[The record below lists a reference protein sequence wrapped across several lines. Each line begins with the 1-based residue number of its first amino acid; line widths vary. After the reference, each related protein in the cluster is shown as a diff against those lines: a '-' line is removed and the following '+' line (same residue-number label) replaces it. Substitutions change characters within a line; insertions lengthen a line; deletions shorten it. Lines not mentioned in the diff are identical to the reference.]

1 VTTEHG
7 ARDALPGRA
16 TALKIVAGFVVA
28 AVLVYLLGF
37 AVGWR
42 QVFDELATADY
53 RWLAV
58 ACLST
63 ALGLAAW
70 GKAWQVVLAECGIH
84 VRYSKLV
91 VTYYAATFA
100 NYITPLGQAGGE
112 PFIAYVLTQDTE
124 ANYEESLASV
134 VTADLL
140 NLLPFFNFAA
150 VGLGYLLVRAQLV
163 GAAENVA
170 IGLGAMAV
178 GVPTL
183 VVVGWHYREHV
194 EAGILRLVAPLAA
207 RTSRVSVEGV
217 RARID
222 RFYDSIAD
230 IAEDR
235 RKLAYALVF
244 SYTGWVFFA
253 LPMYFAGLTLG
264 LEISLLL
271 VLFIVPASTIA
282 GMVPTPGGLAA
293 VEGALVLLV
302 VALTAFTQ
310 SQAFAIA
317 TVYRLASYWF
327 ALLAG
332 GLASLWVL
340 YRI

>member
-1 VTTEHG
+1 VPTEHG
-7 ARDALPGRA
+7 ARDALPGRT
-16 TALKIVAGFVVA
+16 TAFKILGGFVVA

-42 QVFDELATADY
+42 QVVDELATADY

-70 GKAWQVVLAECGIH
+70 GKAWQVVLSECGID
-84 VRYSKLV
+84 VPYSKLV

-150 VGLGYLLVRAQLV
+150 VGLGFLLVRSQLV

-178 GVPTL
+178 GVPAL
-183 VVVGWHYREHV
+183 VVVGWHYREYV
-194 EAGILRLVAPLAA
+194 EAGILRLVSPVAA
-207 RTSRVSVEGV
+207 RTGRVSVEGV

-253 LPMYFAGLTLG
+253 LPLYFAGLTLG